1 MGDDDE
7 QFIENSLIISSEAL
21 IQPWQAVKKKL
32 EYMLTS
38 NITLKMKKSR
48 SRGSLGNDLNS
59 DEERPSYPLSI
70 PHGFQLI
77 ESIDHPSANA
87 SIKSMLYMPGF
98 GLRNQYATM
107 DGNHVHLW
115 TETNLTLKLPI
126 KKPRNNEKASPI
138 TAITQWEFAAKW
150 RLIIISTSL
159 LELKTLTS
167 DFNLTSVKSSIKP
180 VLKYVF
186 LLSIDFI
193 DRIFTN

>member
-1 MGDDDE
+1 MDDDE

-21 IQPWQAVKKKL
+21 IQPWKAVKKKL

-38 NITLKMKKSR
+38 NITLKMKKSQ
-48 SRGSLGNDLNS
+48 SKGSLDNDF
-59 DEERPSYPLSI
+59 EERPSYPLSI

-87 SIKSMLYMPGF
+87 SITSMLYMPGF

-115 TETNLTLKLPI
+115 TESNHTLKLPI

-167 DFNLTSVKSSIKP
+167 DFILTSVKSSIKP
-180 VLKYVF
+180 VLK
-186 LLSIDFI
+186 
-193 DRIFTN
+193 